1 MEGVRRGEIKRLLVL
16 ETLPKPI
23 NFTGG
28 MDPLTYGGSF
38 TLERILGTVPVE
50 PDGSAH
56 MVRGPS
62 QTYNGHENKPAQIE
76 QRIGRRPVF
85 AAGNSNNDQPMRRYA
100 VTGEHRGLALWIH
113 HDDAAREYEYNQGT
127 GDIKE
132 LCETNDSAHEV
143 SIKSDWIQIFKNN
156 PETN

>member
-1 MEGVRRGEIKRLLVL
+1 
-16 ETLPKPI
+16 
-23 NFTGG
+23 
-28 MDPLTYGGSF
+28 MDA
-38 TLERILGTVPVE
+38 
-50 PDGSAH
+50 DGSAH

-85 AAGNSNNDQPMRRYA
+85 AAGNSNNDQPMCRYA

-143 SIKSDWIQIFKNN
+143 SIKSDWIRVFKNN